1 MASDNILN
9 KVGQQVYVTCLDSRG
24 KRIIYRCFLDA
35 IEFTSTMRPVATIAI
50 DLDITYRLPLYFVF
64 SSEEEALAN
73 LSVMSELPPLPT
85 IYVSQ
90 DNVIFAMIARA
101 LIYKQEF
108 GDMYIDKLTQAIQI
122 IKAQPLLF
130 AFNMLRELGNNTFIL
145 RVYDDI
151 ICKNVHIN
159 IETLRDQSALI
170 SINIPPKMM
179 TEIHE
184 ILHSLKL

>member
-9 KVGQQVYVTCLDSRG
+9 KVGKQVYVVCLDSSG
-24 KRIIYRCFLDA
+24 KRIIHPCFLDA

-50 DLDITYRLPLYFVF
+50 DLDITYRLPLHFVF
-64 SSEEEALAN
+64 SNEEEALAN
-73 LSVMSELPPLPT
+73 LSVMSELLPLPT

-130 AFNMLRELGNNTFIL
+130 AFNMLRELGNNTFIQ
-145 RVYDDI
+145 RVHDDI
-151 ICKNVHIN
+151 MCGNVRVIRD
-159 IETLRDQSALI
+159 EFRDQSVLI
-170 SINIPPKMM
+170 RINIPPKMM

-184 ILHSLKL
+184 VLHSLKL